1 MKIRALSLSIL
12 EDFEKR
18 KNIIMSKKNSI
29 LFAIG
34 GGELTESPDILDE
47 FLGLLKDKPDAH
59 IVVMTVA
66 TNEPKEAG
74 KKYDAMLRNRGV
86 KHVSIVDVSERSD
99 SYSESAIKKIRAAD
113 ALFFTGG
120 DQLHVTSLMGGSPLN
135 DLLYEKIENG
145 FIVAGTSAGAMM
157 MSDSMIVSGRNDIAP
172 KAGCVEIAPGMNLFN
187 GTIIDTH
194 FSQRGRHGRLMTAI
208 AHFPQLLGIGI
219 DERTA
224 ICKSNGGF
232 EVIGEGVVT
241 IMDGREVNHSN
252 LTYVRQKEP
261 LGMFGVKVH
270 ILPAGYKY
278 DFEKREPISP
288 KLKMTAGAN
297 NEK

>member
-1 MKIRALSLSIL
+1 
-12 EDFEKR
+12 
-18 KNIIMSKKNSI
+18 MSKTNST

-34 GGELTESPDILDE
+34 GGEMTGAPEILEE
-47 FLGLLKDKPDAH
+47 FLGLLKDNPNAR

-66 TNEPKEAG
+66 TNEPEEAG
-74 KKYDAMLRNRGV
+74 KKYDSMFRNRGI
-86 KHVSIVDVSERSD
+86 KHISVVDVTAREDAFNER
-99 SYSESAIKKIRAAD
+99 AIKKISEAD

-120 DQLHVTSLMGGSPLN
+120 DQLHVTSLMGGSPLS
-135 DLLYEKIENG
+135 DLIYEKIQDG

-172 KAGCVEIAPGMNLFN
+172 RVGCVEIAPGMNLFE

-224 ICKSNGGF
+224 ICKSNGEF
-232 EVIGEGVVT
+232 KVIGEGVVT
-241 IMDGREVNHSN
+241 IIDGRGIKHCDLVEKE
-252 LTYVRQKEP
+252 QDEP
-261 LGMFGVKVH
+261 LGMFCVSVH

-278 DFEKREPISP
+278 DLKKREPISP
-288 KLKMTAGAN
+288 PLKMAAGGMS
-297 NEK
+297 NEE

>member
-1 MKIRALSLSIL
+1 
-12 EDFEKR
+12 
-18 KNIIMSKKNSI
+18 MSKSDST

-34 GGELTESPDILDE
+34 GGELAEAPDILEE

-74 KKYDAMLRNRGV
+74 RKYDAMFRNRGV
-86 KHVSIVDVSERSD
+86 KHISVVDVSARGD
-99 SYSESAIKKIRAAD
+99 AYSESAIKKIRDAD

-120 DQLHVTSLMGGSPLN
+120 DQLHVTGLMGGSPLN
-135 DLLYEKIENG
+135 ELIYEKIKKG

-172 KAGCVEIAPGMNLFN
+172 KVGGVEIAPGMNLIE
-187 GTIIDTH
+187 GTVIDTH

-224 ICKSNGGF
+224 ICQSNGEF
-232 EVIGEGVVT
+232 KVIGEGAVT
-241 IMDGREVNHSN
+241 IMDGHGIKHCDLVEK
-252 LTYVRQKEP
+252 KEEEL
-261 LGMFGVKVH
+261 LGMFDVCVH

-278 DFEKREPISP
+278 DLKKREPI
-288 KLKMTAGAN
+288 
-297 NEK
+297 